1 MPAATVLRDRVKA
14 HLLESIHHG
23 EIQFG
28 HSLNLAAL
36 SRKLGVSV
44 TPIREALSQLEQ
56 CGIVKA
62 IPNRGFI
69 VPEFSIQEAK
79 NLFSTLAEL
88 QVLALESST
97 FDEMQLAQ
105 LSDEQRLLQ
114 QTHTP
119 SARLASRVTF
129 HRLLRQQCENRILL
143 DLITNLE
150 ARVVFYEQVFIM
162 DAAFYEQIDNQN
174 DAILRSI
181 QENNIPTAAL
191 ILKMNWMTVA
201 EFVQQQLILQQVTTY
216 EEL

>member
-69 VPEFSIQEAK
+69 IPEFSIQEAK

-88 QVLALESST
+88 QVLAL
-97 FDEMQLAQ
+97 
-105 LSDEQRLLQ
+105 
-114 QTHTP
+114 
-119 SARLASRVTF
+119 
-129 HRLLRQQCENRILL
+129 
-143 DLITNLE
+143 
-150 ARVVFYEQVFIM
+150 
-162 DAAFYEQIDNQN
+162 
-174 DAILRSI
+174 
-181 QENNIPTAAL
+181 
-191 ILKMNWMTVA
+191 
-201 EFVQQQLILQQVTTY
+201 
-216 EEL
+216 